1 MPKDEAMTTTK
12 KAQACI
18 LILCRLA
25 SSSLFMILSA
35 VLLFTQ
41 GVSAQDQSVAWL
53 NFEQLEDSLAVEPR
67 PVFISFY
74 ADWCA
79 YCKKMDRV
87 AFRDPK
93 VITRLNRDY
102 LSVRMNAETR
112 DTIVFGGQ
120 TYVNREFGRKR
131 NPTHEIPLLLAT
143 RESYPFSLPA
153 MILLNEEFEITGRY
167 FEYLSPEELS
177 EILKN

>member
-1 MPKDEAMTTTK
+1 MITK
-12 KAQACI
+12 KKVQASNHFI
-18 LILCRLA
+18 CRFA
-25 SSSLFMILSA
+25 SSTLLMTLLA
-35 VLLFTQ
+35 VLLFTHS
-41 GVSAQDQSVAWL
+41 VSAQDESVAWL
-53 NFEQLEDSLAVEPR
+53 NFEQLEDSLAVKSR

-93 VITRLNRDY
+93 VIARLNRDY

-153 MILLNEEFEITGRY
+153 MILLNEDFEITGRY
-167 FEYLSPEELS
+167 FEYLSPEKLT
-177 EILKN
+177 EILEN